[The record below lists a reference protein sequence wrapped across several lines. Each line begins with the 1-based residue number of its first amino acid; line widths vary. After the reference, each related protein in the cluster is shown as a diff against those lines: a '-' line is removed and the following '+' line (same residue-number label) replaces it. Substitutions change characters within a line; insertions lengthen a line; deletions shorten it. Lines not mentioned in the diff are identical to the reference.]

1 MFTRTESFQQFIK
14 FYPAV
19 TIFAGIIL
27 IAFLLTSSWYLP
39 GHFFF
44 EKLAGVNL
52 YIAQGEYWRLI
63 TPIFVHSSFS
73 HLLFNA
79 FSLVI
84 FGPALERITGSFLF
98 SLFFLAAGLAANAAT
113 YLIQPLTYTHVG
125 ASGAIYGI
133 LGFFLFLV
141 LLKKDRLSKQNS
153 QTILTLVA
161 VGLIMTFIQPQINV
175 LGHLGGLTAGF
186 LLAPAFLYIAKEE
199 RR

>member
-19 TIFAGIIL
+19 TIFVALSL
-27 IAFLLTSSWYLP
+27 IGFLLTSSWFLP

-52 YIAQGEYWRLI
+52 YISEGEYWRLI

-84 FGPALERITGSFLF
+84 FGPALERMIGSFLF
-98 SLFFLAAGLAANAAT
+98 PLFFLSSGLAANAAT
-113 YLIQPLTYTHVG
+113 YLIQPLTFTHVG

-133 LGFFLFLV
+133 LGFFLFLA
-141 LLKKDRLSKQNS
+141 LFKKEHLSRQNS
-153 QTILTLVA
+153 QTILTLVV

-175 LGHLGGLTAGF
+175 LGHLGGLAAGL
-186 LLAPAFLYIAKEE
+186 LLAPAILYAVKNKQN
-199 RR
+199 